1 MEPKNRTG
9 KILMILLFF
18 CMAPLTTFL
27 GVEALQQHRTGK
39 AVLELAGSAGWMAL
53 AFTGA
58 ARLYRL
64 LRDQR

>member
-1 MEPKNRTG
+1 
-9 KILMILLFF
+9 MILLFF